1 MSSTQRAS
9 PDRQLPRGHLLVLNR
24 SFRRTL
30 EAENKSPRTI
40 EAYTDA
46 VRLLATYCQAHGHP
60 VLAGELQREH
70 VQEFIADQLARW
82 KPATAHNRYRGLHAF
97 FKWAVAEGDLQASPM
112 DGMKPPQL
120 PEQPVDVVRPEHM
133 ARLLKTC
140 EGRDFTSRRDTA
152 VILLLVDTGMRRAE
166 CVGMTLDDVDLDQR
180 IVWVLGKGRRPR
192 ALPIGRKTAQALDR
206 YLRARE
212 GHRLAHLPHVW
223 VGRNGPMTPS
233 GVYQVVHDRARAAGL
248 PAMHP
253 HQLRYAFATSWLA
266 EGGNENELML
276 VAGWKSRTM
285 IDRYTKAT
293 AVERARAS
301 HARLSPADRL

>member
-1 MSSTQRAS
+1 
-9 PDRQLPRGHLLVLNR
+9 
-24 SFRRTL
+24 
-30 EAENKSPRTI
+30 
-40 EAYTDA
+40 
-46 VRLLATYCQAHGHP
+46 
-60 VLAGELQREH
+60 
-70 VQEFIADQLARW
+70 
-82 KPATAHNRYRGLHAF
+82 
-97 FKWAVAEGDLQASPM
+97 M

-133 ARLLKTC
+133 ARLLRAC

-223 VGRNGPMTPS
+223 VGRNGP
-233 GVYQVVHDRARAAGL
+233 
-248 PAMHP
+248 
-253 HQLRYAFATSWLA
+253 
-266 EGGNENELML
+266 
-276 VAGWKSRTM
+276 
-285 IDRYTKAT
+285 
-293 AVERARAS
+293 
-301 HARLSPADRL
+301 